1 MEERIG
7 FWVFECIFPITWIE
21 PALSRRPPFCE
32 NRCFPDFSPTM
43 IQGQFRS
50 SVLQVPAE
58 VTPLKFRGYLRK
70 EIEAV
75 QATAQN
81 EEDIIIVRLFVL
93 EKVLFGLG
101 PKKVNSILQG
111 VVGKCPNIQRIE
123 LEALVRP
130 LTQDEM
136 QEAADEA
143 QATLQALSHRVMA
156 SGGKL
161 GPDTGAN

>member
-1 MEERIG
+1 
-7 FWVFECIFPITWIE
+7 
-21 PALSRRPPFCE
+21 
-32 NRCFPDFSPTM
+32 M

-50 SVLQVPAE
+50 SILQVPAE
-58 VTPLKFRGYLRK
+58 VTPLKFRGYLRR

-81 EEDIIIVRLFVL
+81 EEDIIVVRLFVL

-101 PKKVNSILQG
+101 PKKVDSILQG
-111 VVGKCPNIQRIE
+111 VVGKFPNIQRIE

-130 LTQDEM
+130 LTREEM

-143 QATLQALSHRVMA
+143 QAMLQALSNRVMA

-161 GPDTGAN
+161 APDTGAN

>member
-1 MEERIG
+1 
-7 FWVFECIFPITWIE
+7 
-21 PALSRRPPFCE
+21 
-32 NRCFPDFSPTM
+32 M

-50 SVLQVPAE
+50 SILQVPAE
-58 VTPLKFRGYLRK
+58 ITPLKFRGYLRK
-70 EIEAV
+70 EIETV

-81 EEDIIIVRLFVL
+81 EEDIIVVRLFVL

-101 PKKVNSILQG
+101 PKKVDSILQG

-130 LTQDEM
+130 LTLDEM

-143 QATLQALSHRVMA
+143 QETLQALSHRVMA

-161 GPDTGAN
+161 GPATGGN

>member
-1 MEERIG
+1 
-7 FWVFECIFPITWIE
+7 
-21 PALSRRPPFCE
+21 
-32 NRCFPDFSPTM
+32 M

-50 SVLQVPAE
+50 SILQVPPE

-81 EEDIIIVRLFVL
+81 EEDIIVVRLFVL

-101 PKKVNSILQG
+101 PKKVDSILQG

-136 QEAADEA
+136 QEAAAEA
-143 QATLQALSHRVMA
+143 QETLQALSDRVMA

-161 GPDTGAN
+161 GPATGGN

>member
-1 MEERIG
+1 
-7 FWVFECIFPITWIE
+7 
-21 PALSRRPPFCE
+21 
-32 NRCFPDFSPTM
+32 M

-50 SVLQVPAE
+50 SILQVPADI
-58 VTPLKFRGYLRK
+58 TPLKFRGYLRR

-81 EEDIIIVRLFVL
+81 EEDIIVVRLFVL

-101 PKKVNSILQG
+101 ARKVDSILQG
-111 VVGKCPNIQRIE
+111 VVAKCPNIQRIE
-123 LEALVRP
+123 LEALLRP

-136 QEAADEA
+136 QEAANDA
-143 QATLQALSHRVMA
+143 QETLQALGDRVMA

-161 GPDTGAN
+161 GPDTGGN

>member
-1 MEERIG
+1 
-7 FWVFECIFPITWIE
+7 
-21 PALSRRPPFCE
+21 
-32 NRCFPDFSPTM
+32 M

-50 SVLQVPAE
+50 SILQVPADI
-58 VTPLKFRGYLRK
+58 TPLKFRGYLRR

-81 EEDIIIVRLFVL
+81 EEDIIVVRLFVL

-101 PKKVNSILQG
+101 ARKVDSILQG
-111 VVGKCPNIQRIE
+111 VVAKCPNIQRIE
-123 LEALVRP
+123 LEALLRP

-136 QEAADEA
+136 QEAANDA
-143 QATLQALSHRVMA
+143 QETLQALGDRVMA

-161 GPDTGAN
+161 GPDAGGN

>member
-1 MEERIG
+1 
-7 FWVFECIFPITWIE
+7 
-21 PALSRRPPFCE
+21 
-32 NRCFPDFSPTM
+32 M

-50 SVLQVPAE
+50 SILQVPAE
-58 VTPLKFRGYLRK
+58 VTPLKLRGYLRK

-81 EEDIIIVRLFVL
+81 EEDIIVVRLFVL

-101 PKKVNSILQG
+101 EKKVDSILQG

-130 LTQDEM
+130 LTENEM
-136 QEAADEA
+136 QEAAAEA
-143 QATLQALSHRVMA
+143 QATLQALSNRVMA

-161 GPDTGAN
+161 GPDTSSN

>member
-1 MEERIG
+1 
-7 FWVFECIFPITWIE
+7 
-21 PALSRRPPFCE
+21 
-32 NRCFPDFSPTM
+32 M

-50 SVLQVPAE
+50 SILQVPANI
-58 VTPLKFRGYLRK
+58 TPLKFRGYLRK

-75 QATAQN
+75 QATAQS
-81 EEDIIIVRLFVL
+81 EEDIIVVRVFVL

-101 PKKVNSILQG
+101 ARKVDSILHG
-111 VVGKCPNIQRIE
+111 VVAKCPNIQRIE

-130 LTQDEM
+130 LSAEEM

-143 QATLQALSHRVMA
+143 QDTLQALGDRVMA

-161 GPDTGAN
+161 VADTGGN

>member
-1 MEERIG
+1 
-7 FWVFECIFPITWIE
+7 
-21 PALSRRPPFCE
+21 
-32 NRCFPDFSPTM
+32 M

-50 SVLQVPAE
+50 SILQVPAE
-58 VTPLKFRGYLRK
+58 VTPLKFRGYLRQ

-81 EEDIIIVRLFVL
+81 EEDIIVVRVFVL

-101 PKKVNSILQG
+101 AKKVDGILQG
-111 VVGKCPNIQRIE
+111 IVGKCPNIQRIE
-123 LEALVRP
+123 LEALARP

-143 QATLQALSHRVMA
+143 QAMLQALSDRVMA

-161 GPDTGAN
+161 GPDTGAS

>member
-1 MEERIG
+1 
-7 FWVFECIFPITWIE
+7 
-21 PALSRRPPFCE
+21 
-32 NRCFPDFSPTM
+32 M

-50 SVLQVPAE
+50 SVLQIPAD
-58 VTPLKFRGYLRK
+58 VTPLRFRGYLRQ

-81 EEDIIIVRLFVL
+81 EEDIIVVRLFVL

-101 PKKVNSILQG
+101 ARKVDSILQG
-111 VVGKCPNIQRIE
+111 TVAKCPNIQRIE
-123 LEALVRP
+123 LEALARP

-136 QEAADEA
+136 QEAAAEA
-143 QATLQALSHRVMA
+143 QATLQALSDRVMA

-161 GPDTGAN
+161 GPGAVAE

>member
-1 MEERIG
+1 MFLPR
-7 FWVFECIFPITWIE
+7 
-21 PALSRRPPFCE
+21 LSLPPSFCE
-32 NRCFPDFSPTM
+32 NRRFPVFYTIM

-50 SVLQVPAE
+50 SILQVPAD

-75 QATAQN
+75 QASAQG
-81 EEDIIIVRLFVL
+81 EEDIIVVRLFVL

-101 PKKVNSILQG
+101 VKKVDSILNG

-123 LEALVRP
+123 LEALIRP
-130 LTQDEM
+130 LTAEEM

-143 QATLQALSHRVMA
+143 QEMVQTLAERVMA
-156 SGGKL
+156 TGGKL
-161 GPDTGAN
+161 VADSSAN

>member
-1 MEERIG
+1 
-7 FWVFECIFPITWIE
+7 
-21 PALSRRPPFCE
+21 
-32 NRCFPDFSPTM
+32 M

-50 SVLQVPAE
+50 SILQVPADI
-58 VTPLKFRGYLRK
+58 TPLKFRGYLRR

-81 EEDIIIVRLFVL
+81 EEDIIVVRLFVL

-101 PKKVNSILQG
+101 ARKVDSILQG
-111 VVGKCPNIQRIE
+111 VVAKCPNIQRIE

-136 QEAADEA
+136 QEAANDA
-143 QATLQALSHRVMA
+143 QETLQALGDRVMA

-161 GPDTGAN
+161 GPDAGGN

>member
-1 MEERIG
+1 
-7 FWVFECIFPITWIE
+7 
-21 PALSRRPPFCE
+21 
-32 NRCFPDFSPTM
+32 M

-50 SVLQVPAE
+50 SILQVPAE
-58 VTPLKFRGYLRK
+58 ITPLKFRGYLRK

-75 QATAQN
+75 QATAQGA
-81 EEDIIIVRLFVL
+81 EDIIVVRLFVL

-101 PKKVNSILQG
+101 PKKVDSILHG

-130 LTQDEM
+130 LSADEM
-136 QEAADEA
+136 QEAAAEA
-143 QATLQALSHRVMA
+143 QAMLQALSERVAA

-161 GPDTGAN
+161 QPDSRRT